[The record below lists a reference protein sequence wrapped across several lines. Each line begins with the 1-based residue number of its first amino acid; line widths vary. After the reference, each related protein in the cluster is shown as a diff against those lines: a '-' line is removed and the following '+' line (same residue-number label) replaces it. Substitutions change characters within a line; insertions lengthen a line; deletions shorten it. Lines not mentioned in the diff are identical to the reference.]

1 MPDNEV
7 KVSITGDDSGYRNAI
22 QQLQQELNKL
32 AGAKGPPIGPD
43 LAAAGEGAHKAAGG
57 VREAHEKIELFGKA
71 SEKVKDQIADF
82 KKELVGFG
90 LGFLGISTAFETVK
104 RVFEEGA
111 ALETTTVRFQNLL
124 GASNETKEAFE
135 GLEKVSDETGIS
147 IGEIADSAESLYAA
161 GQSVDHLA
169 GSVDNLAKVAI
180 ITGSSLG
187 EITDIFDRISAH
199 GEVSFREIFR
209 LTQATGGATRDLA
222 IQYRDLPKQLEASI
236 AAIDAA
242 ANVQDI
248 ATTKAEKHRTAIED
262 MGKQLGIADAAWK
275 LWGRNIN
282 TVNAG
287 TVIPGFGGEWAQRA
301 AQQFLDD
308 FNAGIKQLSAE
319 TGIAQRGIIDMVNH
333 GEIGMDTLL
342 SKGKEW
348 RADLAERAKQPL
360 ELAKAQISATT
371 QQQQFA
377 ILDTIKT
384 KLTDVAGNADAF
396 ARASETWGQK
406 VKVAAHEVEKAFEGV
421 GLGWTT
427 SLKPALDALA
437 NKDFM
442 GAFGKLPE
450 GVQLAI
456 KAFVEFQALV
466 LASKIPTFLKG
477 IKELWEGIKGSTE
490 AATAAQAAYNA
501 EEGKGGLPGAP
512 GAPGGTGGKGK
523 AEGEAEDVRGPGGMI
538 DKTARKVGP
547 ALPGLGEVGMAAFVA
562 QQAAD
567 FLQTMSPTKGSEIQK
582 KLEENKADQP
592 ESIFGWKPPW
602 WQAEKIQDQDMTP
615 TGGVTGEPTA
625 GESKFGEKTWGG
637 LNPLWFRS
645 GLGLAMPETPIG
657 LDEATGMPNMP
668 AIHGGMTQAPGTP
681 EGEAPMGTEPFKVYH
696 RKPAAQM
703 RSGRGDE
710 SLWEKSTWEQEAD
723 KGIRGS
729 TYLPASAEAAGYHYE
744 GSWGGGQ
751 VTNKQGQE
759 VGTYDYFMAHLKE
772 FQQASKQDDVGK
784 KIDETNK
791 LLGTTNDTL
800 SKALTASGG
809 T

>member
-7 KVSITGDDSGYRNAI
+7 KVSITGDDSGYRNAL

-43 LAAAGEGAHKAAGG
+43 LTAAADGAHKAAGG

-242 ANVQDI
+242 AKVQDI

-308 FNAGIKQLSAE
+308 FNAGVKQLSAE

-371 QQQQFA
+371 QQQQYE
-377 ILDTIKT
+377 ILNTIKK
-384 KLTDVAGNADAF
+384 KLEDVAGSADAF
-396 ARASETWGQK
+396 AKVSETWGQK

-421 GLGWTT
+421 GLSWTT
-427 SLKPALDALA
+427 ALKPALDALA
-437 NKDFM
+437 NKDI
-442 GAFGKLPE
+442 GGALSKLPDGIKAAAVAFGLFE
-450 GVQLAI
+450 GAI
-456 KAFVEFQALV
+456 
-466 LASKIPTFLKG
+466 LASKIPTVLKG
-477 IKELWEGIKGSTE
+477 LKELWDGITKSTKE
-490 AATAAQAAYNA
+490 AAAAEALYNA
-501 EEGKGGLPGAP
+501 EQGKTPPGQVPTPGVPTPGGKTGKGGEPI
-512 GAPGGTGGKGK
+512 T
-523 AEGEAEDVRGPGGMI
+523 GPGGMV
-538 DKTARKVGP
+538 DETARKIGP
-547 ALPGLGEVGMAAFVA
+547 ALPGLGEIGVAAYVA
-562 QQAAD
+562 QVASD
-567 FLQTMSPTKGSEIQK
+567 YLQSISPTKGSEIQK
-582 KLEENKADQP
+582 KLTELPQEQP
-592 ESIFGWKPPW
+592 KDLFGWRPPW
-602 WQAEKIQDQDMTP
+602 WQAEKIEDQDMMP
-615 TGGVTGEPTA
+615 TGGVEGYGDSFA
-625 GESKFGEKTWGG
+625 ASSEKKWGSV
-637 LNPLWFRS
+637 NPLWFRS
-645 GLGLAMPETPIG
+645 GLGLAMPETPLG

-668 AIHGGMTQAPGTP
+668 AIHGGMTEAPSTP
-681 EGEAPMGTEPFKVYH
+681 KGEAPMGDEPFRIK
-696 RKPAAQM
+696 RGRTPPAKMQG
-703 RSGRGDE
+703 SGDE
-710 SLWEKSTWEQEAD
+710 GLWEKSTWEQEAD

-729 TYLPASAEAAGYHYE
+729 SYLPASAEAAGYHYE

-751 VTNKQGQE
+751 VTNKQGQD

-772 FQQASKQDDVGK
+772 FQGASKQDDVPK

-800 SKALTASGG
+800 AKALTASGG